1 MKSDS
6 ESPSQLVS
14 GPRLAKNTLWNILG
28 QGLPLLVG
36 LGAIPFL
43 IHGLGID
50 RFGVL
55 TIAWMVIGYFSI
67 FDFGLGRALTK
78 LTAERLGA
86 GNTKE
91 IPELLW
97 TALLLMGVLGIAG
110 GLVVAGI
117 SHWLVYGVLN
127 VPVELRE
134 ETLYAFYLLAL
145 SIPLVIGT
153 TGLRGIL
160 EAYQRFGL
168 VNAVRI
174 PLGLWT
180 FLGPLIVLEF
190 SESLYHIVS
199 VLVVGRVIALVAH
212 FGLCFYVVPALR
224 NGIVIKRHLIVPLM
238 SFGGW
243 MTVSNTIGPIMVY
256 MDRFLIGA
264 IVSMAAVAYYT
275 TPYEVV
281 TKLWMIPIALVSV
294 LFPAFSST
302 FVNDKVTAAN
312 LFDRGTKY
320 IFIVMFP
327 VILVVI
333 TFAYEGLELWLGL
346 EFAINGFAILQWLA
360 IGVFINSLARV
371 PFALIQGAGR
381 PDIIAIT
388 HLLELPLYLILL
400 WWLLGLYGIE
410 GAAAAWTIRIV
421 ADTVIFNLVTAKL
434 LVESMPFIR
443 KNALN
448 AIYALAVL
456 LVPVVISDLLLKSV
470 FLIGVLFAFSFWSWK
485 FLLCDHERDFVK
497 KTVLLRK
504 MG

>member
-1 MKSDS
+1 MKPDS
-6 ESPSQLVS
+6 EKPPELVS
-14 GPRLAKNTLWNILG
+14 GSRLAKNTLWNILG

-43 IHGLGID
+43 IHGLGTD

-78 LTAERLGA
+78 LTAEKLGA
-86 GNTKE
+86 GKIRE
-91 IPELLW
+91 IPELIW
-97 TALLLMGVLGIAG
+97 TALLLMGVLGVVG
-110 GLVVAGI
+110 GFVVAGI

-127 VPVELRE
+127 IPAELQK
-134 ETLYAFYLLAL
+134 ETLDAFYLLAL
-145 SIPLVIGT
+145 SIPLVVGT

-180 FLGPLIVLEF
+180 FLGPLVVLKF
-190 SESLYHIVS
+190 SESLYPIVA
-199 VLVVGRVIALVAH
+199 VLVVGRIVALVAH

-224 NGIVIKRHLIVPLM
+224 NGIVVKKHLIVPLA

-243 MTVSNTIGPIMVY
+243 MTVSNIIGPVMVY

-264 IVSMAAVAYYT
+264 FISMAAVAYYT
-275 TPYEVV
+275 TPYEIV
-281 TKLWMIPIALVSV
+281 TKLWLIPIAFVGV
-294 LFPAFSST
+294 LFPAFSLT
-302 FVNDKVTAAN
+302 FVTDKALTVS
-312 LFDRGTKY
+312 LFDRGMKY

-327 VILVVI
+327 IMLVII

-346 EFAINGFAILQWLA
+346 EFATNGFIILQWLA
-360 IGVFINSLARV
+360 VGVFVNSLARV

-400 WWLLGLYGIE
+400 WWLLELYGIE
-410 GAAAAWTIRIV
+410 GAAAAWTIRII
-421 ADTVIFNLVTAKL
+421 ADTVIFNLVTARL
-434 LVESMPFIR
+434 LEGAMPLIR
-443 KNALN
+443 KNAVN
-448 AIYALAVL
+448 AIYALGVL
-456 LVPVVISDLLLKSV
+456 LVPVFISDLLLKSA
-470 FLIGVLFAFSFWSWK
+470 FLVGILFVFSFWSWR

-497 KTVLLRK
+497 KKVFLMK